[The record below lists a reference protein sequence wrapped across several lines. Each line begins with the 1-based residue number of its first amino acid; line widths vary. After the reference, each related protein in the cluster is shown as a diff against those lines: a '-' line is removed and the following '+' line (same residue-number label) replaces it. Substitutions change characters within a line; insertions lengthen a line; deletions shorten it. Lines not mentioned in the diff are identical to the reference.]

1 MNGVFKDRSL
11 HKYYQCLVNGQVK
24 EKKLIA
30 GFLRKDEAANTVTV
44 YPLEVE
50 DSVPI
55 MTEYLPLAGNGTY
68 TLLQV
73 TLITGRSHQIRAHLA
88 SIGHPIVGDYKY
100 GRQDMNDAMKKKYGV
115 RSQLLHSWKLVMP
128 DKLPEPL
135 DYLSGK
141 EMLAG
146 LPDQFARV
154 LKGEGI
160 RIPG

>member
-1 MNGVFKDRSL
+1 M
-11 HKYYQCLVNGQVK
+11 
-24 EKKLIA
+24 
-30 GFLRKDEAANTVTV
+30 
-44 YPLEVE
+44 
-50 DSVPI
+50 PI
-55 MTEYLPLAGNGTY
+55 MTEYLPLAGNGAY

>member
-1 MNGVFKDRSL
+1 MDTRRVDDFDALFFTEVFNRLQTNIYILDA
-11 HKYYQCLVNGQVK
+11 
-24 EKKLIA
+24 ETETI
-30 GFLRKDEAANTVTV
+30 V
-44 YPLEVE
+44 Y
-50 DSVPI
+50 
-55 MTEYLPLAGNGTY
+55 
-68 TLLQV
+68 
-73 TLITGRSHQIRAHLA
+73 
-88 SIGHPIVGDYKY
+88 
-100 GRQDMNDAMKKKYGV
+100 MNDAMKKKYGV

>member
-1 MNGVFKDRSL
+1 
-11 HKYYQCLVNGQVK
+11 
-24 EKKLIA
+24 
-30 GFLRKDEAANTVTV
+30 
-44 YPLEVE
+44 
-50 DSVPI
+50 
-55 MTEYLPLAGNGTY
+55 
-68 TLLQV
+68 
-73 TLITGRSHQIRAHLA
+73 
-88 SIGHPIVGDYKY
+88 
-100 GRQDMNDAMKKKYGV
+100 MKKKYGV

-135 DYLSGK
+135 DYLSRK

>member
-11 HKYYQCLVNGQVK
+11 HKYYQCLVAGQIK

-30 GFLRKDEAANTVTV
+30 GFLRKDEAANTVTI

-50 DSVPI
+50 DSVTI
-55 MTEYLPLAGNGTY
+55 MTEYLPLAGNGNH

-100 GRQDMNDAMKKKYGV
+100 GRQDLNDAMKKKYGV
-115 RSQLLHSWKLVMP
+115 RSQLLHSWRLVMP
-128 DKLPEPL
+128 DKLPQPL

-141 EMLAG
+141 EMVAG

-154 LKGEGI
+154 LKGEGMTL
-160 RIPG
+160 